1 MTRLIRVPL
10 SYFTLSERETA
21 FYDKNCHF
29 SIIILILCW
38 YITGIIQW
46 KRQQRHG
53 WYILNFHLRRQFP
66 FSFFFLYS
74 CAIFLSFSLV
84 RLTFIN
90 VFSEY
95 SFCCHCCWSIIQQ
108 QIFTSNNDNTNMLS
122 FKIFSYLLPCAERN
136 KEILLTKWKI
146 FYCSFFFERRCSWFY
161 NGDER
166 ILFFSYIQKC
176 FASHIVTSEDR
187 EGREI
192 IRSF

>member
-1 MTRLIRVPL
+1 MTRLIRVPSNVPL

-38 YITGIIQW
+38 YITGIIHNERDNNGIAQ
-46 KRQQRHG
+46 
-53 WYILNFHLRRQFP
+53 ILNFHLRRQFP
-66 FSFFFLYS
+66 FSFFFYS

-90 VFSEY
+90 VFCEY

-136 KEILLTKWKI
+136 KEILLTK
-146 FYCSFFFERRCSWFY
+146 
-161 NGDER
+161 
-166 ILFFSYIQKC
+166 
-176 FASHIVTSEDR
+176 
-187 EGREI
+187 
-192 IRSF
+192 